1 MTSDCLPHQ
10 EVRLVLAGVT
20 VAIALRKDTDGFL
33 GVAFQ
38 PGPPGRNLQVRMPPS
53 WTLMTTD
60 DH

>member
-1 MTSDCLPHQ
+1 MTSECLPHQ

-38 PGPPGRNLQVRMPPS
+38 PGPPGRNLQVS
-53 WTLMTTD
+53 LSASND
-60 DH
+60 L